1 MNVKTEPL
9 KTALESLQRIVKGK
23 STLPVLNCV
32 KMEVKAGTLELTA
45 SNLDEYQLERIELE
59 GVGHFDPCCVS
70 LVNLLWAIGGES
82 VSIERV
88 GDRLV
93 VAFDSNETD
102 LAVLE
107 AEEFP
112 VWPKDKLSAIGV
124 SCVDLASSIRRVAW
138 ASAKNNSGRWILES
152 VHVSGSSKQLKCE
165 ATDGKYLAIINLAL
179 IGAPFECVIPELSHS
194 HLAAALE
201 RTGSAFSVCE
211 NYAQVSHDAGAYL
224 TKQID
229 GNYPNTA
236 SVVPAEIIP
245 VGTVK
250 LAPLLAVFN
259 RCAFYAASEAGKFD
273 SVKLDFSK
281 IGLHVQFTGS
291 NSKSNGLIAGEFSP
305 AKWSFGAA
313 LFKKV
318 LSGITGDEIK
328 VSTSDAKELGVIVID
343 DSDMR
348 ILAMPVRMT

>member
-1 MNVKTEPL
+1 MNIKTEPL
-9 KTALESLQRIVKGK
+9 KTALESLHRIVKGRN
-23 STLPVLNCV
+23 TLPVLACV
-32 KMEVKAGTLELTA
+32 KMEAKAGALELTA
-45 SNLDEYQLERIELE
+45 SNLDEYQLEKVECDGALE
-59 GVGHFDPCCVS
+59 PCCVS
-70 LVNLLWAIGGES
+70 LANILWAIGGES

-88 GDRLV
+88 GNRLV

-112 VWPKDKLSAIGV
+112 VWPKDKLSAVGV

-152 VHVSGSSKQLKCE
+152 VHISGSSKQLKCE
-165 ATDGKYLAIINLAL
+165 ASDGKYLAIINLAL
-179 IGAPFECVIPELSHS
+179 IGAPLECVIPEPSHP

-211 NYAQVSHDAGAYL
+211 NYAHVSHDAGAYL
-224 TKQID
+224 TKQIN
-229 GNYPNTA
+229 GTYPNTA
-236 SVVPAEIIP
+236 STIPAEIIP
-245 VGTVK
+245 VGTIK

-259 RCAFYAASEAGKFD
+259 RCAFYAASEAGKFN
-273 SVKLDFSK
+273 SVKLDFGK
-281 IGLHVQFTGS
+281 KGLSVQFTGS

-305 AKWSFGAA
+305 AKWAFAA
-313 LFKKV
+313 ELFKKV
-318 LSGITGDEIK
+318 LSSITGDEIK
-328 VSTSDAKELGVIVID
+328 VFTSDAKDLGAIVID
-343 DSDMR
+343 DGDMR